1 MAEETKKRK
10 KLFSEIPYIDGGDVI
25 LRRLAQEDA
34 PALKEMVDSPK
45 VYRYLPTFLFEKKY
59 DDIHYVI
66 DHLYDE
72 CFEESIILGI
82 FVSEDILSGDK
93 PVSEMPACEKPAC
106 EKSACEKTAAGSDAE
121 GKGARCESYVFC
133 GLAEMYGFRDD
144 AHKISIGLRTTER
157 SWGKEIGVKVIGMM
171 VDYLYGETDIEI
183 ITASTMIDNRA
194 VAKMVAKTD
203 LELVVHDS
211 PEDWGYEE
219 PTRTDKWIV

>member
-1 MAEETKKRK
+1 MK
-10 KLFSEIPYIDGGDVI
+10 KLFSEIPFIEGERVV
-25 LRRLAQEDA
+25 LRAITQDDA
-34 PALKEMVDSPK
+34 DSLRELTESET

-59 DDIHYVI
+59 DSIEYVI

-72 CFEESIILGI
+72 CFRESIILGI
-82 FVSEDILSGDK
+82 SLKDDE
-93 PVSEMPACEKPAC
+93 
-106 EKSACEKTAAGSDAE
+106 T
-121 GKGARCESYVFC
+121 FC
-133 GLAEMYGFRDD
+133 GIAEMYGFRDD